1 MKPARDIG
9 AIPYYVICF
18 ASLAAIYL
26 LELYRGAHLINYLIP
41 LVGFLA
47 AFSRW
52 SLGPLILLATI
63 GAAQVGKALMG
74 VRVDIGTSGFRAED
88 ALLCVAMLAYTG
100 AHYRLLGLVFAVLP
114 PDPRRPPDRG
124 DRKGA
129 GSQARSARLAD
140 PVEVGRFLLTAPIWA
155 LLGLLVG
162 GILSLRWNV
171 GGLPPWV
178 GRLILLAWAVG
189 IGLFVTAAL
198 MGLWKRRQH
207 TPAEATLL
215 LQDTLWHETRGDQRR
230 IQRWLAWDRLRKRGE
245 GH

>member
-9 AIPYYVICF
+9 AMPYYVICF

-41 LVGFLA
+41 LLGFLA

-52 SLGPLILLATI
+52 SMGPLILLFTI
-63 GAAQVGKALMG
+63 GAAQVGKTLLG
-74 VRVDIGTSGFRAED
+74 VRIDMSAGFRAED

-114 PDPRRPPDRG
+114 PDPRRPLDARDSRG
-124 DRKGA
+124 PRP
-129 GSQARSARLAD
+129 QVRSARLAD

-162 GILSLRWNV
+162 GILSVRWNV

-178 GRLILLAWAVG
+178 ARLILLAWAVG
-189 IGLFVTAAL
+189 LGLFVTAAL

-207 TPAEATLL
+207 TPAEATLF
-215 LQDTLWHETRGDQRR
+215 LQDTLWQETRGDQRR
-230 IQRWLAWDRLRKRGE
+230 IQRWLAWERLRKSGE